1 MTIIITT
8 AAALIILWGLF
19 SYNKIIALK
28 NQVSSAWSDI
38 DVQLTRRHD
47 LIPELVKTVKAYKDY
62 EKETLELTTLIRSAE
77 ESHSPTQ
84 QQQLETK
91 INNRL
96 DKLILLQ
103 EAYPELK
110 ANSSFLQLMQAL
122 TDTED
127 KLQYARRYY
136 NGSVKVYNTK
146 LQQVPDNLIANL
158 FRFKD
163 AEFFELDTPEMAK
176 AIKVDMND

>member
-1 MTIIITT
+1 MTITTIILL
-8 AAALIILWGLF
+8 ALVLWGLW
-19 SYNKIIALK
+19 SYNTIIALK

-47 LIPELVKTVKAYKDY
+47 LIPQLVKTVQTYKDY
-62 EKETLELTTLIRSAE
+62 EQETLELTTLLRSAE
-77 ESHSPTQ
+77 NHNSPSSQ
-84 QQQLETK
+84 EALETK
-91 INNRL
+91 INQKL

-110 ANSSFLQLMQAL
+110 ANNSFLELMQAL
-122 TDTED
+122 AETED

-136 NGSVKVYNTK
+136 NGSVKIYNTK

-163 AEFFELDTPEMAK
+163 AEFFKLKSPEMAK
-176 AIKVDMND
+176 AVTVDLKHS

>member
-1 MTIIITT
+1 MTITIIILVVI
-8 AAALIILWGLF
+8 ALWALWTYNTIIT
-19 SYNKIIALK
+19 LK

-47 LIPELVKTVKAYKDY
+47 LIPQLVKTVQTYKNY
-62 EKETLELTTLIRSAE
+62 EQETLELTTLLRRAE
-77 ESHSPTQ
+77 DNNSPSSQ
-84 QQQLETK
+84 EALEAK
-91 INNRL
+91 INQKL

-110 ANSSFLQLMQAL
+110 ANNSFLELMKAL
-122 TDTED
+122 ADTED

-146 LQQVPDNLIANL
+146 LQQVPDNLIASL
-158 FRFKD
+158 FRFKE
-163 AEFFELDTPEMAK
+163 AEFFEVASPDIRA
-176 AIKVDMND
+176 AIKVKTDD

>member
-1 MTIIITT
+1 MTITIIILVVI
-8 AAALIILWGLF
+8 ALWALWTYNTIIT
-19 SYNKIIALK
+19 LK

-47 LIPELVKTVKAYKDY
+47 LIPQLVKTVQTYKNY
-62 EKETLELTTLIRSAE
+62 EQETLELTTLLRRAE
-77 ESHSPTQ
+77 DNNSPSSQES
-84 QQQLETK
+84 LEAK
-91 INNRL
+91 INQKL

-110 ANSSFLQLMQAL
+110 ANNSFLELMKAL
-122 TDTED
+122 ADTED

-146 LQQVPDNLIANL
+146 LQQVPDNLIASL
-158 FRFKD
+158 FRFKE
-163 AEFFELDTPEMAK
+163 AEFFTLKSPEMAK
-176 AIKVDMND
+176 AVTVDLKDS